1 MPAPIDFY
9 FDFSSP
15 YGYVA
20 SHRIDAIAA
29 KHGRAVAW
37 RPFLLGAVF
46 KVAGTGP
53 LTNYPL
59 KGDYSVRDFQR
70 SARQHGIPF
79 KMPTKFPVNG
89 LLASRVYYWLEQ
101 TAPHRAKPFAK
112 AAYAAYF
119 VEDRDITAAAVIGD
133 AATQAGVDPA
143 AALAATDIPEIKN
156 RLRQVTDEAIQ
167 GRGVFGSPFVIVDGE
182 PFWGSD
188 RLDMVDR
195 WLATGGW

>member
-29 KHGRAVAW
+29 KHGRAATW

-70 SARQHGIPF
+70 SARLYGVPF
-79 KMPTKFPVNG
+79 TMPTKFPVNG
-89 LLASRVYYWLEQ
+89 LLASRIYYWLEQ
-101 TAPHRAKPFAK
+101 SAPERAKPFAQ

-119 VEDRDITAAAVIGD
+119 SGDRDITAAAVIGD
-133 AATQAGVDPA
+133 VAAQVGIDPA
-143 AALAATDIPEIKN
+143 AALAASEKPEIKN
-156 RLRQVTDEAIQ
+156 RLRQATDEAIQ
-167 GRGVFGSPFVIVDGE
+167 VRGVFGSPFVIVDGE

-188 RLDMVDR
+188 RLDMVER